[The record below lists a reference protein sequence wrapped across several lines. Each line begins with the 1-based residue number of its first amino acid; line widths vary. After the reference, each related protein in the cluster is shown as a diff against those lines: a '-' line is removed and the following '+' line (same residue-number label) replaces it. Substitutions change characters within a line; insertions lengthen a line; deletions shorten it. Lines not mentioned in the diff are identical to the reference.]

1 MENVTLS
8 TGRALPRPGRVVRL
22 PGVYAPQTDS
32 YFLASA
38 MRREGIGPGMDVLD
52 LCTGTGALA
61 LRAALLGARTT
72 AVDISRRAVAT
83 ARLNAS
89 IAGLPVAVHRSDL
102 LSAVRGRRFDA
113 VVSNPPYVPSPR
125 PSLPRRGTERAW
137 DAGLDG
143 RALVDRICDAA
154 PDALKPGGLLLMVH
168 SALSDPEA
176 SLRRLERR
184 RPERVDQR
192 SSLHPVRP
200 GAARKTGLAPRTRS
214 AARGP
219 EHRGVGDR
227 PCAEELI
234 RRGRRDPKRPNRTR
248 SAPAW

>member
-176 SLRRLERR
+176 SLRRLERAGLSASISDR
-184 RPERVDQR
+184 LSIPFGPVLRGRLGWLRERG
-192 SSLHPVRP
+192 LLPVGQSTEELVIVR
-200 GAARKTGLAPRTRS
+200 ARK
-214 AARGP
+214 
-219 EHRGVGDR
+219 
-227 PCAEELI
+227 
-234 RRGRRDPKRPNRTR
+234 N
-248 SAPAW
+248 